1 MLEENLHSLID
12 KRIESIG
19 YQVVTIKYITY
30 TKTLQITIDFPN
42 TQNFIGIED
51 CLKVSKE
58 ISSMLRIENLISP
71 DCSIEVSSPGLDRP
85 LVKLEDFI
93 KYKGRKIKLTLKNI
107 VNGVKKCK
115 AIVADVIDSFVV
127 LELYNE
133 QKMTVNC
140 QDIESARLLIDDV
153 NLFKTIKNH
162 DKHHANQH

>member
-12 KRIESIG
+12 KRIESLG
-19 YQVVTIKYITY
+19 YQVITIKYITH
-30 TKTLQITIDFPN
+30 TKTLQVTIDFPKAN
-42 TQNFIGIED
+42 NFIGTED
-51 CLKVSKE
+51 CSKVSKE

-93 KYKGRKIKLTLKNI
+93 KYKGSKIKLTLKNI

-115 AIVADVIDSFVV
+115 AVICDVIDSFIVF
-127 LELYNE
+127 ELYNE

-140 QDIESARLLIDDV
+140 QDIESARLLIDDI
-153 NLFKTIKNH
+153 NLFKTIKNY